1 MEKKSKESVIKELFE
16 IAINSG
22 LRTSEILSL
31 SMNHY
36 NDLKKYYVNDRGEKH
51 KSKTN

>member
-1 MEKKSKESVIKELFE
+1 MVKKSNKSVIKELFE
-16 IAINSG
+16 VAIYSG

-31 SMNHY
+31 SMNQY
-36 NDLKKYYVNDRGEKH
+36 NDLKKYYVNDREEKH